1 MINEKIRPFYIG
13 RKNIKKFK
21 GESVEMTPF
30 LYTNDDFNQIGIGIH
45 NSSGNGLI
53 WGLHSPITIIRW
65 WRSLKVLETLHII
78 ENNTLTLCWYV
89 TAEKIDKKSFS
100 ELALQ
105 TGGNEDHAR
114 TLCWYVTAEKID
126 KKSFS
131 ELALQT
137 GGNEAFSLILN
148 TILNSAP
155 PQADLNRM
163 ITDLRSKGFE
173 VNYHEL
179 QKEIN
184 RGMIEPNPVINSV
197 ISKALRHKLEYEK
210 AKIPLPKKYRLN
222 LFFTSLGIE
231 SIWDKD
237 GNLSDVYYLDL
248 NVKRHCIGNKKIQNY
263 LLFADENN
271 NTKPTYLSF
280 TGTTY
285 VFDSVKFC
293 KGRFYLKTKI
303 KIPNQEET
311 VGEYTLA
318 DLREKIGPITL
329 ANFPKIRKI
338 LSTFITCF
346 R

>member
-105 TGGNEDHAR
+105 TGGNE
-114 TLCWYVTAEKID
+114 
-126 KKSFS
+126 
-131 ELALQT
+131 
-137 GGNEAFSLILN
+137 AFSLILN

-163 ITDLRSKGFE
+163 ITNLRSKGFE

-248 NVKRHCIGNKKIQNY
+248 NVKRHCIGNKKIQSY

>member
-78 ENNTLTLCWYV
+78 ENNTL
-89 TAEKIDKKSFS
+89 
-100 ELALQ
+100 
-105 TGGNEDHAR
+105 

>member
-21 GESVEMTPF
+21 GKAVEMTPF

-65 WRSLKVLETLHII
+65 WRSLKVLEKLHII
-78 ENNTLTLCWYV
+78 ENNTL
-89 TAEKIDKKSFS
+89 A
-100 ELALQ
+100 
-105 TGGNEDHAR
+105 
-114 TLCWYVTAEKID
+114 LCWYVTAEKID

-163 ITDLRSKGFE
+163 ITNLRSKGFE